1 MDRFIVSGETME
13 NLRIAVVEDEPSASD
28 LLYGYLGRYSE
39 EAQVGFQIS
48 RYYNATSFFEQF
60 KGNFDI
66 VFMDIEIPLLNGYK
80 TAQKPRE
87 KDADAAIIVLA
98 RTGGEG
104 ADYTQDMRADKK
116 GNPNGYAEY
125 STAEQNH
132 TSVTKT
138 TPQWRRGCASRRTG
152 YCTPPPTAPRWIRT
166 SPRAA

>member
-1 MDRFIVSGETME
+1 MI
-13 NLRIAVVEDEPSASD
+13 RIAVVEDEDKEIECLRSGIETYFGEIGEEHSVD
-28 LLYGYLGRYSE
+28 LFHDGMEFIDACRGKY
-39 EAQVGFQIS
+39 
-48 RYYNATSFFEQF
+48 
-60 KGNFDI
+60 DI
-66 VFMDIEIPLLNGYK
+66 VFMDIEMPLLNGYK
-80 TAQKPRE
+80 TAQKLRE
-87 KDADAAIIVLA
+87 KDADAAMIVLA

-138 TPQWRRGCASRRTG
+138 TQQWRRGCASRRKG